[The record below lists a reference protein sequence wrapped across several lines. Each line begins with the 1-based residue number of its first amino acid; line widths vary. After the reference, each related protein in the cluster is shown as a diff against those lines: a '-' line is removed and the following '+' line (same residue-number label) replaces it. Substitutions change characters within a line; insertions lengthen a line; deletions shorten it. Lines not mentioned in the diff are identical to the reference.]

1 MHNYNVIM
9 IGPSGAG
16 KTVFLASMYKLL
28 SIQRG
33 YTSFFLEVSPE
44 QRKLLNDKYT
54 QIAGP
59 GEWPG
64 PTQFREISEWYFRV
78 CIENDSFY
86 KFPAFQFT
94 YLDYAGER
102 IVDTKQS
109 EDSVSDFETR
119 LQNADA
125 VVGLIDGR
133 KILSLMRDED
143 DAQVFILRDLANILQ
158 IIQQTR
164 CPIHFVISK
173 WDLLNSKY
181 SLKEIRE
188 RLMANDDFRELVKKR
203 GQKVPLRLI
212 PVSSVGMEFAELQPD
227 GEMRKIRGA
236 QPKPFQVEMPIAC
249 VLPDQLT
256 TQLQKIKE
264 EEQRIQSRSIESE
277 PNLTIWDLI
286 GEFVGSGLREVRKY
300 LPAEYQFSDLLLKV
314 LIDYAEMGVWDKR
327 KESKQRADK
336 FRQEK
341 EDSLKLVQNEKTAIE
356 HALRSFMYLIS
367 TLERDFPDSTLV

>member
-33 YTSFFLEVSPE
+33 YTSFFLEVSSE

-59 GEWPG
+59 GEWPM
-64 PTQFREISEWYFRV
+64 PTQFREISEWCFQV
-78 CIENDSFY
+78 CIENDSFH

-102 IVDTKQS
+102 IVDTKSS

-119 LQNADA
+119 LKNADA
-125 VVGLIDGR
+125 VLGIIDGR
-133 KILSLMRDED
+133 KVLSLMRGENDG
-143 DAQVFILRDLANILQ
+143 QIFLLRDLANILQ
-158 IIQQTR
+158 IIQQTQ
-164 CPIHFVISK
+164 CSIHFVLSK
-173 WDLLNSKY
+173 WDLLNGKY
-181 SLKEIRE
+181 TLKEVRD
-188 RLMANDDFRELVKKR
+188 RLMENDDFRELVKKR
-203 GQKVPLRLI
+203 GEKRPLRLI

-227 GEMRKIRGA
+227 GEMRKISGA

-249 VLPDQLT
+249 VLPDKFRSELE
-256 TQLQKIKE
+256 KIKE
-264 EEQRIQSRSIESE
+264 KEQKIQSRSIESE

-286 GEFVGSGLREVRKY
+286 GELVGSGLRNVRNY
-300 LPAEYQFSDLLLKV
+300 LGDEYQFSDTLLKV
-314 LIDYAEMGVWDKR
+314 LIDYAEMGASDKR
-327 KESKQRADK
+327 RDTAQRAEK
-336 FRQEK
+336 LRQEK
-341 EDSLKLVQNEKTAIE
+341 EDSLKSVENEKTAID
-356 HALRSFMYLIS
+356 HALRSFVYLIS
-367 TLERDFPDSTLV
+367 SLERDFPDSTLV